1 VDRPTINGRESAMI
15 RRILCA
21 VFLLSPPV
29 HVYAQAP
36 LLWELQEDIQGGTD
50 MARAI
55 TLSGRSAVVVGNG
68 GVPLE
73 GTDESD
79 FVIQA
84 LGRANGAVQWT
95 DQAFL
100 STGSIEPL
108 YVTSRKNR
116 AYAVGTLR
124 EPGDVRS
131 AFLVR
136 AYAVPTGTMLWENV
150 WHASAGVDQD
160 HPTGIL
166 ATPTQVVV
174 VGYGANATNDALAA
188 LVRAY
193 DPRTGAVLWE
203 DRAGSTGVDV
213 IARTIAANRDQV
225 FVAGTVSPVGD
236 ASSGDLFVRAYDA
249 SSGDLNWEISQPG
262 IVPATMQLASGRLLV
277 AGAAGSFTYLAAF
290 SARTGASLWDDMLP
304 TPGGI
309 LDIAV
314 AGSRIA
320 AAISSGTGF
329 AVRAYSLRTGDL
341 EWEVPP
347 TISAGFFEN
356 VAAIVLN
363 ENTVYAAGSAGEFF
377 VNSEFLVRAYDAADG
392 SLLWDDRSHASTETA
407 AVDIALGKFRLFVA
421 GYTFDSSTG
430 TDFLIRAYDARSD
443 TTDSHRKEPQFDDL
457 RAHR

>member
-1 VDRPTINGRESAMI
+1 V
-15 RRILCA
+15 
-21 VFLLSPPV
+21 
-29 HVYAQAP
+29 
-36 LLWELQEDIQGGTD
+36 QEDIQGGTD
-50 MARAI
+50 MVRAI

-84 LGRANGAVQWT
+84 LSRTNGAVQWS
-95 DQAFL
+95 DEAFL

-131 AFLVR
+131 AFLLR
-136 AYAVPTGTMLWENV
+136 AYTVPNGTLLWENV
-150 WHASAGVDQD
+150 WHASSGVDQD

-166 ATPTQVVV
+166 ASPTQVTV
-174 VGYGANATNDALAA
+174 VGYGANTTNDGLAA

-193 DPRTGAVLWE
+193 DPLTGAVLWE
-203 DRAGSTGVDV
+203 DRVGSTGVEV
-213 IARTIAANRDQV
+213 IAWTIAANREQV
-225 FVAGTVSPVGD
+225 FVAGTVSPGGD
-236 ASSGDLFVRAYDA
+236 LSMRDLFVRAYDA
-249 SSGDLNWEISQPG
+249 LSGDLNWEINRPG
-262 IVPATMQLASGRLLV
+262 ISPATMKLASGRILV
-277 AGAAGSFTYLAAF
+277 AGTDGTSTYLAAF
-290 SARTGASLWDDMLP
+290 SARTGASVWDDMVP
-304 TPGGI
+304 TSGSI

-329 AVRAYSLRTGDL
+329 AVRAYDLRTGGL
-341 EWEVPP
+341 EWEDRP
-347 TISAGFFEN
+347 TISPGFFEN
-356 VAAIVLN
+356 LRAIVLN
-363 ENTVYAAGSAGEFF
+363 EDTVYVAGSAAEFF
-377 VNSEFLVRAYDAADG
+377 GNSEFLVRAYDAVDG

-407 AVDIALGKFRLFVA
+407 AVDLALGKFRLFVA

-430 TDFLIRAYDARSD
+430 TDFFVRAYDARSD
-443 TTDSHRKEPQFDDL
+443 ATDSHRKVPQLDSL

>member
-1 VDRPTINGRESAMI
+1 MI
-15 RRILCA
+15 RRILFA
-21 VFLLSPPV
+21 VFLLSLPV

-36 LLWELQEDIQGGTD
+36 LLWELQEDIDGGTD
-50 MARAI
+50 LARTI
-55 TLSGRSAVVVGNG
+55 TLSGKSVVVVGNG
-68 GVPLE
+68 GAPLE

-84 LGRANGAVQWT
+84 LSRANGAVQWS

-100 STGSIEPL
+100 SIGTIEPL

-136 AYAVPTGTMLWENV
+136 AYAVPTGTLLWENV
-150 WHASAGVDQD
+150 WHASSGVDQD

-166 ATPTQVVV
+166 ASPTQVVV
-174 VGYGANATNDALAA
+174 VGYGENATNDGLAA

-193 DPRTGAVLWE
+193 DPLTGAVLWE

-213 IARTIAANRDQV
+213 IAFTIAANRDQV
-225 FVAGTVSPVGD
+225 FVAGTVSPGGD
-236 ASSGDLFVRAYDA
+236 PSIRDLFVRAYDA
-249 SSGDLNWEISQPG
+249 SSGDVNWEVGHPG
-262 IVPATMQLASGRLLV
+262 IIPATMKLASGRLLV
-277 AGAAGSFTYLAAF
+277 AGAAGSSTYLAAF
-290 SARTGASLWDDMLP
+290 SAKTGVSLWDDMVP
-304 TPGGI
+304 TSGGI

-329 AVRAYSLRTGDL
+329 AVRAYSLRTGGL
-341 EWEVPP
+341 EWEDRP
-347 TISAGFFEN
+347 TISPGFFEN
-356 VAAIVLN
+356 VRAIVLN
-363 ENTVYAAGSAGEFF
+363 EDTVYAAGSSGELFG
-377 VNSEFLVRAYDAADG
+377 NSEFLVRAYDAVDG

-407 AVDIALGKFRLFVA
+407 AVDLALGKFRLFVA
-421 GYTFDSSTG
+421 GYTSDSSTG
-430 TDFLIRAYDARSD
+430 ADFLIRVYDARSD
-443 TTDSHRKEPQFDDL
+443 AADSHRKVPQFDNL
-457 RAHR
+457 RARR